1 MKKQNQRNGTRLR
14 RMLVLTLAVVS
25 IVGMLPM
32 ENVQALRHTAVLREE
47 IEIKDWS
54 ETEEK
59 EEEAPPETQV
69 FEQEEKEVVKEP
81 SEELV
86 QPAEP
91 AAVSNEELFPEEPFF
106 ENAFIEEPT
115 FQEPLTEEISF
126 QEQFSEEGLSQEQFL
141 ENTLLEEASTEEP
154 STERLLDQNI
164 FNAKQEV
171 IKREMNFLLSA
182 DKEGVYDYRTDYHTS
197 PYLYIERDKSLSDT
211 NIDNSIIDE
220 NLIVYIVSTDKTV
233 VEADSSKEYTVKDG
247 KVPLTINGI
256 GEATLIVRV
265 KYNNIL
271 YEKDWQIR
279 VKVENSPLRDEDF
292 VICMLDDENM
302 EIQQFAN
309 LEGWKNNLAEHDNW
323 VRNKV
328 QIRLSETGEKYY
340 DRLIVRYG
348 DKYNKEIFFQDT
360 ESMQTIA
367 SCSFWAENNTTRA
380 IAYAASRFSM
390 GIDKAAPAIHTFVPD
405 TSYYVPASTESRQY
419 FPNSFVLKGSYRDT
433 QSKIAAIEY
442 TTNIN
447 AKNEVVWKTLEEF
460 ENAPSK
466 ADFTL
471 VLENG
476 IYDAIAVRAV
486 DKAGN
491 VSEPTCLKNET
502 DEFVKVVVDDTP
514 PDLEILAVSDAAVY
528 SAEDENWTNKE
539 ITFTISEKMPKDES
553 NASAIRH
560 FNGYRAGLYHVEYA
574 YQSIASVLRGEIIR
588 ADAWHELTLDEDGT
602 AHFSIG
608 GDREHPVNQNGY
620 YYFRGVSNAG
630 ISNQAYAKKRVLLW
644 QKMTTKKSIVQTN
657 ADINQC
663 HNEWYNEASDSPI
676 LNFEYPEYDTGV
688 ISGEYAP
695 PITIHY
701 NLSVKDEKDITTSL
715 VENKTASIRAEVPES
730 ISKDNSFTGFTTV
743 SDDLSNLQITFP
755 KDGIYTLNYWITDA
769 AGNESETDLLTYK
782 IDKNA
787 PTDLKLI
794 LADEEQS
801 LGSERTL
808 FYDKFYQEKIS
819 GQASADYGISGKESI
834 KILKAKQI
842 GEWNTMPLNEDA
854 EQFQI
859 EPNMRCLLYVRAT
872 DGAGNTTEGWTRGV
886 VVDNEAPTGDGIPEM
901 IIEPKGANKHG
912 FFNKDVKVT
921 VSVQDSPTDQNSA
934 ALKLVTETINVN
946 GVDHILDK
954 ELFVSK
960 DESVSEDTITQSQ
973 NFTFVETIDAQ
984 ANEGNHVSITV
995 NAVDRSENKSTYTK
1009 ELKIDVTKPEIE
1021 ITFDNENA
1029 INGKYYNVDRRA
1041 KIKITELNFDPALVK
1056 VSATKD
1062 GVDFLPVISE
1072 WHSDKNDH
1080 YAYIDFTTDGDY
1092 TFNVKCSDL
1101 ADNDAEEKAAEPFTI
1116 DKTMPRVTITLEN
1129 NDLQKRYFN
1138 TTQTAIITVVEHN
1151 FNGDDV
1157 WINMQPVGKIGVWE
1171 HNNDTH
1177 VIKVQLLSE
1186 GINSLSCEYKDLAGN
1201 DIAADDKEKMP
1212 LELVIDQIAPVI
1224 NIAGVEND
1232 SANSGEVVPVIT
1244 VLDINMDPL
1253 GTAITLTTGRGAMVE
1268 IASDL
1273 TADLIEGGF
1282 VYTLNG
1288 LDAKTDDIY
1297 YLTVTATDEAGNV
1310 STLTYRFSLNRRGS
1324 AYDVTDLAKITKN
1337 YYNRFET
1344 FEDIKIVEM
1353 NVDKVEDFA
1362 LYLSHNAD
1370 IIYGERGSR
1379 PLFVNENALPSSVRY
1394 RVEQSGNADTG
1405 YVYTYTIYREAFALE
1420 GTYRLGI
1427 YSKDRAG
1434 NEVNNLLRLNGE
1446 EIQFV
1451 IDNTLPRVI
1460 IEGVENNEIYDVT
1473 SQEVR
1478 IVADDNFKL
1487 ASAEL
1492 VLVNSNNEVL
1502 ECWNYFDLIEKEG
1515 DTAVIT
1521 IGEHK
1526 EELSLLYC
1534 ATDAAGN
1541 EVRALQGEQTTKAD
1555 FLVTTDKLVQLVNKP
1570 TKTSIGRV
1578 ILVIPALLGIGLT
1591 GMFVIVGRKRKG
1603 KNIR

>member
-1 MKKQNQRNGTRLR
+1 MMKKQNQRNGTRLR
-14 RMLVLTLAVVS
+14 KMLALALAVVS

-32 ENVQALRHTAVLREE
+32 ENVQALRHTAVLRDE

-69 FEQEEKEVVKEP
+69 FEQDEKEVVKEP
-81 SEELV
+81 PEELV
-86 QPAEP
+86 QQEEP
-91 AAVSNEELFPEEPFF
+91 AAVSNEEIFPEEPSF
-106 ENAFIEEPT
+106 EIAFIEEPI
-115 FQEPLTEEISF
+115 FQEPLTEERSF
-126 QEQFSEEGLSQEQFL
+126 QEQFSEEGLSQEQFS
-141 ENTLLEEASTEEP
+141 ENTLLEEASKEEP

-164 FNAKQEV
+164 FNAKEEA
-171 IKREMNFLLSA
+171 IKREMNFFLSV
-182 DKEGVYDYRTDYHTS
+182 DKEGIYDYRTDYHTS

-220 NLIVYIVSTDKTV
+220 NLIVHIVSTDKTV
-233 VEADSSKEYTVKDG
+233 VEADASKEYTVNDG

-279 VKVENSPLRDEDF
+279 VKVENSPLRDGDF
-292 VICMLDDENM
+292 IICLLDNENK
-302 EIQQFAN
+302 ETEQFAN
-309 LEGWKNNLAEHDNW
+309 FEDWQKYLAEHNNW
-323 VRNKV
+323 VRNRV
-328 QIRLSETGEKYY
+328 QIRLTKTGKKYY
-340 DRLIVRYG
+340 NKLMVRYG
-348 DKYNKEIFFQDT
+348 DKYAEEIFFEDT
-360 ESMQTIA
+360 QNLQMITN
-367 SCSFWAENNTTRA
+367 CSFWVEHDITRA
-380 IAYAASRFSM
+380 VAYAEKSFYM
-390 GIDKAAPAIHTFVPD
+390 GIDTTAPAIQTFIPD
-405 TSYYVPASTESRQY
+405 DNYYTPASTESHQY
-419 FPNSFVLKGSYRDT
+419 FPNNFVLKGSYRDT

-442 TTNIN
+442 TTNMN
-447 AKNEVVWKTLEEF
+447 AENEVVWKTLEEY
-460 ENAPSK
+460 ENTPSK

-491 VSEPTCLKNET
+491 VSEPTCLKDET
-502 DEFVKVVVDDTP
+502 DEFVKVVVDNTP
-514 PDLEILAVSDAAVY
+514 PEIEILAVSEDGVY
-528 SAEDENWTNKE
+528 NAENENWTNKE
-539 ITFTISEKMPKDES
+539 IQFTISEKTPKDS
-553 NASAIRH
+553 GNSSIQP
-560 FNGYRAGLYHVEYA
+560 FNGCRAGLYRVEYA
-574 YQSIASVLRGEIIR
+574 YQSIASALRGETIK
-588 ADAWHELTLDEDGT
+588 ADEWHVLAIDEDGK

-608 GDREHPVNQNGY
+608 GDSENLVNRNGY
-620 YYFRGVSNAG
+620 YYFRGVSKAG
-630 ISNQAYAKKRVLLW
+630 ISNPSYVEKRVMLW
-644 QKMTTKKSIVQTN
+644 QKMAAKKSIVQTN
-657 ADINQC
+657 ADIDQC
-663 HNEWYNEASDSPI
+663 HNEWYNEVSDSPI

-695 PITIHY
+695 PLTIHY
-701 NLSVKDEKDITTSL
+701 NLSVKDEKDITTSI
-715 VENKTASIRAEVPES
+715 VEDKTASIRTEVLES
-730 ISKDNSFTGFTTV
+730 ISTDNSFTGFTTV

-769 AGNESETDLLTYK
+769 AGNESERDLLTYK

-808 FYDKFYQEKIS
+808 FYETFYQEKIS

-912 FFNKDVKVT
+912 FFNKDIKVT
-921 VSVQDSPTDQNSA
+921 VSIQDLPTDQNSA
-934 ALKLVTETINVN
+934 ALKMVTETINVN

-960 DESVSEDTITQSQ
+960 EESVSEDTIAQSQ

-1009 ELKIDVTKPEIE
+1009 ELKIDVTKPKIE

-1029 INGKYYNVDRRA
+1029 INGKYYNTDRRA
-1041 KIKITELNFDPALVK
+1041 KIKITELNFDAELVK
-1056 VSATKD
+1056 INVTKD

-1080 YAYIDFTTDGDY
+1080 YAYIDFTMDGDY

-1101 ADNDAEEKAAEPFTI
+1101 ADNESEEEYAEPFTI
-1116 DKTMPRVTITLEN
+1116 DKTMPRVTIMPEN
-1129 NDLQKRYFN
+1129 SDLQKLYFN
-1138 TTQTAIITVVEHN
+1138 TAQTVVITIVEHN
-1151 FNGDDV
+1151 FNADDV

-1201 DIAADDKEKMP
+1201 DIAAEDKAKMP
-1212 LELVIDQIAPVI
+1212 LEFVIDQTAPVI

-1232 SANSGEVVPVIT
+1232 SANSGAVVPAIT
-1244 VLDINMDPL
+1244 VLDTNLNPL
-1253 GTAITLTTGRGAMVE
+1253 GTAITLTTGRGAAVE

-1273 TADLIEGGF
+1273 TAGLTEGGF

-1297 YLTVTATDEAGNV
+1297 YLTVTATDEAENV
-1310 STLTYRFSLNRRGS
+1310 STLTYRFSLNRKGS

-1337 YYNRFET
+1337 YYNRFAD

-1353 NVDKVEDFA
+1353 NVDKVEDFS
-1362 LYLSHNAD
+1362 LYLSHNTD
-1370 IIYGERGSR
+1370 IIYGEQGSR
-1379 PLFVNENALPSSVRY
+1379 PLFVNENALPLSVRY

-1473 SQEVR
+1473 SQEAR

-1487 ASAEL
+1487 AHAEL
-1492 VLVNSNNEVL
+1492 TLVNSNNEVL
-1502 ECWNYFDLIEKEG
+1502 ERWNYFDLIEKEG

-1541 EVRALQGEQTTKAD
+1541 EVRALQGEKTTKTD

-1570 TKTSIGRV
+1570 AKTSIGRV
-1578 ILVIPALLGIGLT
+1578 ILIIPVLLGIGLT
-1591 GMFVIVGRKRKG
+1591 GMCIFAGRKRKG
-1603 KNIR
+1603 KNVR